1 MRSRLRLAWLP
12 LLLLLPLGAG
22 ARQVTLPR
30 VDDSLKFA
38 VMGDSGTGSRTQYD
52 LAATMADAWGQ
63 FPFAFVL
70 MMGDNIYGRET
81 PGNYEKKFERPY
93 KPLLDAG
100 VLFYATLGNHDT
112 PNQRFYKLFNM
123 DGKRYYTF
131 TKDPVQFFVLD
142 STYMDRPQVDWLEGE
157 LRASRARWKIAFAHH
172 PMYSS
177 GGRHGSELDL
187 RELIEPILIRHGVDV
202 VFAGH
207 EHFYERIRPQ
217 NGIHYFT
224 SGAAGKLRRGNIRR
238 GDLTAAGFD
247 RDLSFMLIEID
258 GDRMH
263 FQVIARK
270 GETVDSGVIDRP
282 PDPPADTS
290 TGSLQ

>member
-1 MRSRLRLAWLP
+1 MSRFLAACLLVILP
-12 LLLLLPLGAG
+12 LTAG
-22 ARQVTLPR
+22 AQQVALPR
-30 VDDSLKFA
+30 VEDSVKFA
-38 VMGDSGTGSRTQYD
+38 VMGDSGSGSSGQYE
-52 LAATMADAWGQ
+52 LAAKLAGSWGQ
-63 FPFAFVL
+63 FPFEFVL

-81 PGNYEKKFERPY
+81 ASEYEKKFERPY
-93 KPLLDAG
+93 EPLLEAG

-131 TKDPVQFFVLD
+131 SKGSAQFFVLD

-157 LRASRARWKIAFAHH
+157 LRASRARWKIAYAHH

-187 RELIEPILIRHGVDV
+187 RELIEPILIRYGVDA

-207 EHFYERIRPQ
+207 EHFYERIKPQ
-217 NGIHYFT
+217 KGIYYFT

-238 GDLTAAGFD
+238 GELTAAGFD
-247 RDLSFMLIEID
+247 QDLSFMLIEIE

-263 FQVIARK
+263 FQVIART
-270 GETVDSGVIDRP
+270 GETVDSGVLDRP
-282 PDPPADTS
+282 PDPPVETT
-290 TGSLQ
+290 TGSQQ